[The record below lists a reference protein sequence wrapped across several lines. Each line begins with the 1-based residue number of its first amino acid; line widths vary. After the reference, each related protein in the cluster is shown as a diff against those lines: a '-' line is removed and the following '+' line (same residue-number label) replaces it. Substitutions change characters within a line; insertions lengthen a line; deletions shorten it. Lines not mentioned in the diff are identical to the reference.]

1 MKQKL
6 VMQLQ
11 AVHCSTSAGLVL
23 RWQVSSLWKSPPQ
36 VSTSRFKMK
45 ILAIVSTIVATRM
58 CLLAAQTLDNSTAT
72 ADSCYVPCEG
82 VDEYCESST
91 GLCRGPNYD
100 GECFNPA
107 TGGFQDGCDPGFEC
121 VSNKCDYEGVVGV
134 ESVEA
139 DSNSE
144 EGCGLQC
151 DVAGEFCDST
161 TNECRAPAYEG
172 ECFNADAGF
181 FQDGCEDGY
190 TCLDSVCQLAVV
202 APPPESEVCY
212 LICSAGNY
220 CETGTEECRGPDYD
234 GECFNPAT
242 GTFQNGCDPG
252 FTCSSNKCVYA

>member
-139 DSNSE
+139 DSNSNSE

-151 DVAGEFCDST
+151 DV
-161 TNECRAPAYEG
+161 
-172 ECFNADAGF
+172 
-181 FQDGCEDGY
+181 
-190 TCLDSVCQLAVV
+190 V
-202 APPPESEVCY
+202 APPTESEVCY